1 MKWMTAVMLLAAGS
15 CLWGQETAKEDVLM
29 YKAEG
34 IRVNAAGGAVLAA
47 PGAQVQFEY
56 IAAEFGG
63 AVVKDAPYSA
73 EAVTETTQTLADGNR
88 IVQKNVATIYRDS
101 QGRTRREQ
109 TLGAIGP
116 LSVQL
121 AEPVKIIT
129 VSDPVAGVSFTL
141 DPQTQT
147 AIKRPFD
154 ATVPHIAAGSGP
166 GVGAMLSHSTAQFE
180 LPVPPPPR
188 GSAQTVVQIRHA
200 TALPQG
206 TTEQLGKQIIEGVEA
221 EGTREVTTIPA
232 GQIGNERPIEMVY
245 ERWYSPRL
253 QTVVMTKRSDPRM
266 GETVY
271 RMSNIVLAEPSA
283 ALFQIPA
290 GYTVKDGSQNV
301 MYMEKKQQQ

>member
-1 MKWMTAVMLLAAGS
+1 MNMKCTSAVLMLAAGT
-15 CLWGQETAKEDVLM
+15 CLWAQDPVKEDVLVF
-29 YKAEG
+29 KAENMR
-34 IRVNAAGGAVLAA
+34 IHAGPGAVMAA

-63 AVVKDAPYSA
+63 AVVKNAPYSA

-88 IVQKNVATIYRDS
+88 IVQKNVATIYRDG

-109 TLGAIGP
+109 TLAGIGP
-116 LSVQL
+116 LSVQS

-129 VSDPVAGVSFTL
+129 VSDPVAGISFTL

-147 AIKRPFD
+147 AIKRLFD
-154 ATVPHIAAGSGP
+154 TTVPHIASP
-166 GVGAMLSHSTAQFE
+166 VGAVLTHSAERFE
-180 LPVPPPPR
+180 LPVPTPHPAP
-188 GSAQTVVQIRHA
+188 GKQPAQTTVVRHVA
-200 TALPQG
+200 ALQQG
-206 TTEQLGKQIIEGVEA
+206 TVEQLGKQVIEGVEA

-232 GQIGNERPIEMVY
+232 GQIGNERPIEMVS

-271 RMSNIVLAEPSA
+271 RMSNIILAEPPAS
-283 ALFQIPA
+283 LFQVPA
-290 GYTVKDGSQNV
+290 GYTAKEGNQNV
-301 MYMEKKQQQ
+301 MFVEKKQQ